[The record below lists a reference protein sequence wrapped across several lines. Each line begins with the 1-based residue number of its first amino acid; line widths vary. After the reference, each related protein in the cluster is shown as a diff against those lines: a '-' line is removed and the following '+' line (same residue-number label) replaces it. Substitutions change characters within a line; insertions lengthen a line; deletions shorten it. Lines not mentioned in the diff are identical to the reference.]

1 MGRRQT
7 DAASAVQAAIDRARA
22 VGYRAGTQEELDRL
36 TTDLRAYATEM
47 LPVAQA
53 QVDQMWHGSRE
64 WYVLSSRLHN
74 ISTDAEQPLAG
85 GTLAAHVQVRLLALD
100 CEWLLTRYGVDLLAK
115 DRLDDPPRQGEPRL
129 PSPQGSERM

>member
-1 MGRRQT
+1 MGRQT
-7 DAASAVQAAIDRARA
+7 DATSAVQAAIDRARA

-53 QVDQMWHGSRE
+53 QVDQMWRGSRE
-64 WYVLSSRLHN
+64 WYVLSSRLHS

-100 CEWLLTRYGVDLLAK
+100 CEWLLTRYGTT
-115 DRLDDPPRQGEPRL
+115 RP
-129 PSPQGSERM
+129 ERVSKRAAPLQAEGNTATDGGAR

>member
-1 MGRRQT
+1 MGRQT
-7 DAASAVQAAIDRARA
+7 DATSAVQAAIDRARA

-53 QVDQMWHGSRE
+53 QVDQMWRGSRE
-64 WYVLSSRLHN
+64 WYVLSSRLHS

-100 CEWLLTRYGVDLLAK
+100 CEWLLTRYGT
-115 DRLDDPPRQGEPRL
+115 PRP
-129 PSPQGSERM
+129 ERVSKRGAPLQAEGNTATDGGAR

>member
-1 MGRRQT
+1 MRSIRSAVGDSCR
-7 DAASAVQAAIDRARA
+7 ASAQAA
-22 VGYRAGTQEELDRL
+22 GHGAGAHEELAGL
-36 TTDLRAYATEM
+36 ATDLRAYATEM
-47 LPVAQA
+47 LPAAQA
-53 QVDQMWHGSRE
+53 QVDQMWRGSRE
-64 WYVLSSRLHN
+64 WYVLGSRLHN